1 MWCIDNPYTDPGFN
15 LAAEEYLFKSVSLP
29 VCMVWQNEPC
39 VVIGKHQDAARE
51 VNLPLAGRRRIRVV
65 RRITGGGAVYHDEG
79 NLNLTLIGPR
89 ELVMPATLPER
100 MRDFLLALGLDAR
113 VDDRKNVRI
122 GRFKVSG
129 SAQGVYKDRW
139 LFHATLLFSTDLH
152 CLDAVLRAGEGAY
165 PASGGFAVESV
176 RSAVANVSAYLPQYV
191 SFPGFRRRLRDY
203 VFDAFPTRTL
213 YRFTPADL
221 AAIGRLKDA
230 KYDSVTWNYG
240 FASRPSLPVESRCAA
255 PVR

>member
-1 MWCIDNPYTDPGFN
+1 MWCIDNPYTDPAFN

-51 VNLPLAGRRRIRVV
+51 VNLPLAGRRHIRVV

-100 MRDFLLALGLDAR
+100 LRDFLLSLGLDAR
-113 VDDRKNVRI
+113 VDERKNVCI

-139 LFHATLLFSTDLH
+139 LFHATLLFSADLRF
-152 CLDAVLRAGEGAY
+152 LDAVLRAGNDACS
-165 PASGGFAVESV
+165 ASGAFAVESV
-176 RSAVANVSAYLPQYV
+176 RSAVANVSAYLPQYI

-203 VFDAFPTRTL
+203 VFDAFPTRIP

-221 AAIGRLKDA
+221 AAVGRLKA
-230 KYDSVTWNYG
+230 GKYDSVTWNYG
-240 FASRPSLPVESRCAA
+240 SAGRPSVPAESRCTA
-255 PVR
+255 PAR